1 MKKIIFFGAIA
12 FSMSLTSCSIMYPGM
27 GTDATSSK
35 VHVVEKKVFLGIAK
49 DIDLS
54 LSNVA
59 KKGGITKIATVDYGV
74 KVGLISTTYK
84 IKITGE

>member
-12 FSMSLTSCSIMYPGM
+12 FSMSLTSCSVMYPGIA
-27 GTDATSSK
+27 TNATSSK
-35 VHVVEKKVFLGIAK
+35 VSIVEKKVYFGIAK

-54 LSNVA
+54 LATAA